1 MEAAMINGGNTKL
14 ILQAMVQNY
23 TTRIELLEEV
33 IHQINTIN
41 AIKEH
46 TDGNL

>member
-1 MEAAMINGGNTKL
+1 
-14 ILQAMVQNY
+14 MVQNY

-33 IHQINTIN
+33 MHQINTIN